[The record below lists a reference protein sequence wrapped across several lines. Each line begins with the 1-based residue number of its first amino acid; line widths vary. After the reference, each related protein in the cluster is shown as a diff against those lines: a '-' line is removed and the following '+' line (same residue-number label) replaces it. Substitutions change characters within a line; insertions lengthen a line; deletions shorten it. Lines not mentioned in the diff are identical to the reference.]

1 MFPEIV
7 LKNKKII
14 NNSFTES
21 DFLNLLLKNRQI
33 KEIDYNNF
41 FKPCFPADS
50 DFNIN
55 QKELKKAINRV
66 NLAIKNNEN
75 ILIYGDYDVDGIT
88 ATAILWQV
96 LHQLGANVLPFIPDR
111 ETDGYGIKSKSFFEF
126 EKQKN
131 IHFDLLITVD
141 NGIVANTELEKIA
154 KKHTDIII
162 TDHHLPTEELPKVS
176 AIIHST
182 DFSGSAISWFFANQF
197 NKTADIGLAAAGTVA
212 DCLPLI
218 GVNRSIVI
226 HGLKSLQSN
235 PNPGIQKLIE
245 VSDIKQDSI
254 SAYDLGF
261 VIGPRINA
269 VGRLSNPTDALRL
282 LCSQNSIQATKF
294 AQNLDKFNKDRQ
306 DIQKENLKIAE
317 NIICRDDQSGR
328 LNQNP
333 KSTSNKN
340 KLIFIAHKEF
350 LPGIIGLIAGRLTEK
365 YYLPSI
371 IISVG
376 DEYSK
381 GSCRSIKELNIVNA
395 LRLSV
400 ETHHSASL
408 QQKKSSPLL
417 LELGGHAGA
426 AGFTILTKNIAK
438 FQTKITKL
446 INNQLED
453 TDLKP
458 SIIVESE
465 MKLSAVNIKN
475 CRLIGKFEPFGIDNP
490 KPLFLFKNLRI
501 IQKRVLGSTGDHL
514 KLKLDDPNTNKL
526 ENIPA
531 DAIAFKKGELDGQFK
546 TGDLI
551 NIIASLDLNVWNGQ
565 TSPQL
570 IVKEIFPV

>member
-1 MFPEIV
+1 MLFEIV
-7 LKNKKII
+7 SKNKKII
-14 NNSFTES
+14 DKYFSES
-21 DFLNLLLKNRQI
+21 DFLDLLLKNRQI
-33 KEIDYNNF
+33 KKPNYDDF
-41 FKPCFPADS
+41 FKPHFPTSS
-50 DFNIN
+50 DFIIN
-55 QKELKKAINRV
+55 KKELKKAVDRV
-66 NLAIKNNEN
+66 NNAIKNNEN

-96 LHQLGANVLPFIPDR
+96 LYQKGVKVLPFVPDR
-111 ETDGYGIKSKSFFEF
+111 EADGYGIKSKSFFDF
-126 EKQKN
+126 ETQKN

-141 NGIVANTELEKIA
+141 NGIVANQELEKIA
-154 KKHTDIII
+154 KKNTDIII
-162 TDHHLPTEELPKVS
+162 VDHHLPTEDLPKVS

-182 DFSGSAISWFFANQF
+182 DFSGSALSWFFASQF
-197 NKTADIGLAAAGTVA
+197 DKNANIGLAAAGTVA
-212 DCLPLI
+212 DCLPLVGI
-218 GVNRSIVI
+218 NRSIVI
-226 HGLKSLQSN
+226 HGLKSLQLN
-235 PNPGIQKLIE
+235 PNPGIKKLIE
-245 VSDIKQDSI
+245 VSGIKQDSI

-282 LCSQNSIQATKF
+282 LCSQNSVQASKY

-306 DIQKENLKIAE
+306 DIQKDNLRIAE
-317 NIICRDDQSGR
+317 NIISRDAPAGR
-328 LNQNP
+328 LYQDV
-333 KSTSNKN
+333 N
-340 KLIFIAHKEF
+340 KLIFISHKDF

-381 GSCRSIKELNIVNA
+381 GSCRSIKELNIVES
-395 LRLSV
+395 LRHFNDDLV
-400 ETHHSASL
+400 
-408 QQKKSSPLL
+408 
-417 LELGGHAGA
+417 ELGGHAGA
-426 AGFTILTKNIAK
+426 AGFTIETKNIKK
-438 FQTKITKL
+438 FQTKITGY
-446 INNQLED
+446 INQQLKNI
-453 TDLKP
+453 DLKP
-458 SIIVESE
+458 TIIVESE

-514 KLKLDDPNTNKL
+514 KLKLDDPNTDKL

-531 DAIAFKKGELDGQFK
+531 DAIAFKKGDLDGQFK

-551 NIIASLDLNVWNGQ
+551 NVIASLDLNVWNGQ

-570 IVKEIFPV
+570 IIKEIFA

>member
-1 MFPEIV
+1 MFPEII

-14 NNSFTES
+14 DNSFAES
-21 DFLNLLLKNRQI
+21 DFLDLLLKNRKI
-33 KEIDYNNF
+33 KKTDQCDF
-41 FKPCFPADS
+41 FKPYFPTDS

-55 QKELKKAINRV
+55 KKELKKATNRV

-88 ATAILWQV
+88 ATAILWLV
-96 LHQLGANVLPFIPDR
+96 LHQLGAKVLPFIPDR
-111 ETDGYGIKSKSFFEF
+111 ETDGYGINAKSFFDF
-126 EKQKN
+126 ETQKN

-141 NGIVANTELEKIA
+141 NGIVANSEFEKIA
-154 KKHTDIII
+154 KKNTDIII
-162 TDHHLPTEELPKVS
+162 VDHHLPTEYLPKVS

-182 DFSGSAISWFFANQF
+182 NFSGSALSWFFATQF
-197 NKTADIGLAAAGTVA
+197 DKNADIGLAAAGTVA
-212 DCLPLI
+212 DCLPLVGI
-218 GVNRSIVI
+218 NRSIVI
-226 HGLKSLQSN
+226 HGLKSLQSK
-235 PNPGIQKLIE
+235 PNHGIKKLIE
-245 VSDIKQDSI
+245 VSGIKQDYI

-269 VGRLSNPTDALRL
+269 VGRLSNPTEALRL
-282 LCSQNSIQATKF
+282 LCSQNSVQASKYAT
-294 AQNLDKFNKDRQ
+294 NLDKFNKDRQ

-317 NIICRDDQSGR
+317 KLIH
-328 LNQNP
+328 QN
-333 KSTSNKN
+333 ND
-340 KLIFIAHKEF
+340 KLIFISHKDF

-381 GSCRSIKELNIVNA
+381 GSCRSIKELNIVES
-395 LRLSV
+395 LRHFNDDLV
-400 ETHHSASL
+400 D
-408 QQKKSSPLL
+408 
-417 LELGGHAGA
+417 LGGHAGA
-426 AGFTILTKNIAK
+426 AGFTIKTTNIKK
-438 FQTKITKL
+438 FQTKITNY
-446 INNQLED
+446 INQQLKD
-453 TDLKP
+453 IDLKP
-458 SIIVESE
+458 TITVEAE

-514 KLKLDDPNTNKL
+514 KLKLDDPECKGDSCGRP
-526 ENIPA
+526 IPA

-546 TGDLI
+546 NGDLI
-551 NIIASLDLNVWNGQ
+551 NVIASLDLNVWNGQ

-570 IVKEIFPV
+570 IVKEIFT

>member
-1 MFPEIV
+1 MFSEII

-14 NNSFTES
+14 DHSFSES
-21 DFLNLLLKNRQI
+21 DLLDLLFKNRQI
-33 KEIDYNNF
+33 KKTDYNDF
-41 FKPCFPADS
+41 FKPHFPVDS
-50 DFNIN
+50 DFKIN
-55 QKELKKAINRV
+55 KKELKNAIDRV

-96 LHQLGANVLPFIPDR
+96 LYQKGAKVLPYIPDR
-111 ETDGYGIKSKSFFEF
+111 EADGYGIKSKSFFNF
-126 EKQKN
+126 ETQKN

-141 NGIVANTELEKIA
+141 NGIVANLELEKIT
-154 KKHTDIII
+154 KKNTDIII
-162 TDHHLPTEELPKVS
+162 VDHHLPTESLPKVS

-182 DFSGSAISWFFANQF
+182 NFSGSALSWFFASQF
-197 NKTADIGLAAAGTVA
+197 DKKADIGLAAAGTVA

-218 GVNRSIVI
+218 NINRNIVI
-226 HGLKSLQSN
+226 HGLKSLQKN
-235 PNPGIQKLIE
+235 PNHGLKKLIE
-245 VSDIKQDSI
+245 VSGIKQDSI

-282 LCSQNSIQATKF
+282 LCSQNAIQASKF
-294 AQNLDKFNKDRQ
+294 ANNLNKFNKDRQ

-317 NIICRDDQSGR
+317 SLITQ
-328 LNQNP
+328 
-333 KSTSNKN
+333 NKN
-340 KLIFIAHKEF
+340 KLIFVSDKSF
-350 LPGIIGLIAGRLTEK
+350 LPGIIGLIASRLTEK

-381 GSCRSIKELNIVNA
+381 GSCRSIKELNIIES
-395 LRLSV
+395 LRNFNNDLV
-400 ETHHSASL
+400 
-408 QQKKSSPLL
+408 
-417 LELGGHAGA
+417 ELGGHTGA
-426 AGFTILTKNIAK
+426 AGFTIKTKNIKK
-438 FQTKITKL
+438 FQTKIIDY
-446 INNQLED
+446 INKQLKD
-453 TDLKP
+453 INLKP
-458 SIIVESE
+458 SIIIESE
-465 MKLSAVNIKN
+465 MKLSAVSIKN
-475 CRLIGKFEPFGIDNP
+475 CRLIEKFEPFGIGNP

-526 ENIPA
+526 ENIST

-551 NIIASLDLNVWNGQ
+551 NIIASLDLNVWNNQ

-570 IVKEIFPV
+570 MVKEIFPV

>member
-1 MFPEIV
+1 MFSEII

-14 NNSFTES
+14 DKSFSES
-21 DFLNLLLKNRQI
+21 DFLDLLLKNRQI
-33 KEIDYNNF
+33 KKTGYDDF
-41 FKPCFPADS
+41 FKPHFPIDS

-55 QKELKKAINRV
+55 KKELKNAIDRV
-66 NLAIKNNEN
+66 NKAIKNSEN

-96 LHQLGANVLPFIPDR
+96 LYQLGAKVLPFIPDR
-111 ETDGYGIKSKSFFEF
+111 EADGYGIKSKSFFGF
-126 EKQKN
+126 ETQKN

-141 NGIVANTELEKIA
+141 NGIVANQELKKIA
-154 KKHTDIII
+154 KKNTDIVIV
-162 TDHHLPTEELPKVS
+162 DHHLPTEDLPQVS

-182 DFSGSAISWFFANQF
+182 DFSGAALSWFFATQF

-212 DCLPLI
+212 DCLPLVGI
-218 GVNRSIVI
+218 NRSIVI
-226 HGLKSLQSN
+226 HGLKSLQKN
-235 PNPGIQKLIE
+235 PNHGIKKLIE
-245 VSDIKQDSI
+245 VSGINRDSI

-261 VIGPRINA
+261 IIGPRINA
-269 VGRLSNPTDALRL
+269 VGRLSNPTEALRL
-282 LCSQNSIQATKF
+282 LCSQNSIQAGKY

-317 NIICRDDQSGR
+317 ENN
-328 LNQNP
+328 LN
-333 KSTSNKN
+333 NKN
-340 KLIFIAHKEF
+340 KLIFISHKEF

-381 GSCRSIKELNIVNA
+381 GSCRSIKELNIVEA
-395 LRLSV
+395 LRHFDDDLV
-400 ETHHSASL
+400 D
-408 QQKKSSPLL
+408 
-417 LELGGHAGA
+417 LGGHAGA
-426 AGFTILTKNIAK
+426 AGFTIKTNNIKK
-438 FQTKITKL
+438 FQTKITDY
-446 INNQLED
+446 INQQLKD
-453 TDLKP
+453 IDLKP
-458 SIIVESE
+458 TIIVESE

-514 KLKLDDPNTNKL
+514 KLKLDDPGCKGDSCGRPIST
-526 ENIPA
+526 
-531 DAIAFKKGELDGQFK
+531 DAIAFKKGELDNQFQN
-546 TGDLI
+546 GDLI

-570 IVKEIFPV
+570 IVKEIFA